1 MLLLKP
7 IESALNASLAVDPE
21 SQDKLRQFN
30 DRCIRISLT
39 DLKVAVQVSIQDTQ
53 LILAEATEHNVDL
66 TIEASSFALL
76 NVARE
81 PDNLFSAEI
90 KILGDVQFAKQLQ
103 DWLAGF
109 DFDWEAQLARI
120 TGDTLAYPIAQGLRR
135 TMHWLQSSKNS
146 VEQSVAEYLREEARL
161 LPDNTEVAAF
171 MADVDK
177 IRADSDRFEA
187 RLNRLLAKQRNPS

>member
-7 IESALNASLAVDPE
+7 IESALNASLAVDLE

-30 DRCIRISLT
+30 NRCIRVSMT
-39 DLKVAVQVSIQDTQ
+39 DLKVAFQVSIQDTR
-53 LILAEATEHNVDL
+53 LMLAEATEHNVDL

-76 NVARE
+76 SVARE

-109 DFDWEAQLARI
+109 DFDWEAQLAKF

-135 TMHWLQSSKNS
+135 TIHWLQSSKNS

-161 LPDNTEVAAF
+161 LPDQTEVSAF

-187 RLNRLLAKQRNPS
+187 RLNRLQAKQRKSS

>member
-7 IESALNASLAVDPE
+7 IESALNASLAVDRE

-30 DRCIRISLT
+30 DRCIRVSMT
-39 DLKVAVQVSIQDTQ
+39 DLKVAFQVSIQDTR
-53 LILAEATEHNVDL
+53 LLLAEAAEHNVDL

-76 NVARE
+76 SVARE

-109 DFDWEAQLARI
+109 DFDWEAQLAKF

-135 TMHWLQSSKNS
+135 TIHWLQSSKNS
-146 VEQSVAEYLREEARL
+146 VEQNVAEYLREEARL
-161 LPDNTEVAAF
+161 LPDQTEVSTF

-187 RLNRLLAKQRNPS
+187 RLNRLQAKQRKSS

>member
-7 IESALNASLAVDPE
+7 IESALNASLAVDRE

-30 DRCIRISLT
+30 DRCIRVSMT
-39 DLKVAVQVSIQDTQ
+39 DLKVAFQVSIQDTR
-53 LILAEATEHNVDL
+53 LMLAEATEHNVDL

-76 NVARE
+76 SVARE

-109 DFDWEAQLARI
+109 DFDWEAQLTKF

-161 LPDNTEVAAF
+161 LPDQTEVSAF

-187 RLNRLLAKQRNPS
+187 RLNRLQAKQRKSS